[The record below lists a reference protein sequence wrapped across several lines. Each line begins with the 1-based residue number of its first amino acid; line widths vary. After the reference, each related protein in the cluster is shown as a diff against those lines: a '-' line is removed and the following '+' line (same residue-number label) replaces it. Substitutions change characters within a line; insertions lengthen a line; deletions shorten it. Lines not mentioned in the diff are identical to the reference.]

1 MSSETYDYVVCG
13 GGTSGCVIAGRLAE
27 DLNVAVCVIEAGP
40 DNADLENVHMVGG
53 WSQNFDCETD
63 WNITSEPSPGINGR
77 QVKNSRGRFLG
88 GCSGVNGTL
97 CIRGNRQDYDDW
109 GLEGWS
115 GEDMFKSM
123 AKAETFH
130 PKDDFEA
137 DLSVHG
143 TSGPLHTE
151 PHDLAPISKL
161 ILKSMQSQGIPYKPD
176 LFSTGLSPQGCSNT
190 VRTVHQGIRTTGADF
205 ITKGYRRDNITIKT
219 ESVVD
224 KVIVGSVD
232 GQLTATGVKIVAK
245 DGTGTTV
252 NAKNEIILSSG
263 AYCSPAILLRSGI
276 GPKVELEQH
285 GIQPLVELPGVGKNL
300 MDHAITFVFYETSKP
315 ELTNDRLAYYEG
327 ALASSY
333 QLYKD
338 KKSGFLSTF
347 PFGAFGYA
355 RVDDRLKDLEP
366 WKNASPTNDP
376 QGRPYGAERDPMGL
390 LPTQPNIEW
399 FSTECYGGPKQ
410 YDRFPTDGQ
419 GTFAMVNMLLSPRA
433 RGSVTLKST
442 DPTANPVVDHNY
454 LGDELDALVMAE
466 ACRWGNEIV
475 MKGEGTKDVVKGA
488 WPSGEKHHEYTTR
501 EQWIEYAKEHS
512 TTCYHAAG
520 TCKMGKDDDP
530 LAVLDARLRVR
541 GVEKLRVAD
550 CSVMPLMNQGHT
562 QMPAYGIGEK
572 AADLVKEDTKNL
584 PNMRPDSAVAT
595 VA

>member
-1 MSSETYDYVVCG
+1 MSSETYDYVV

-123 AKAETFH
+123 AKNGVGELRVTCLRLGDA
-130 PKDDFEA
+130 
-137 DLSVHG
+137 
-143 TSGPLHTE
+143 
-151 PHDLAPISKL
+151 
-161 ILKSMQSQGIPYKPD
+161 
-176 LFSTGLSPQGCSNT
+176 LSPVPDDLLATFYAS
-190 VRTVHQGIRTTGADF
+190 IP
-205 ITKGYRRDNITIKT
+205 
-219 ESVVD
+219 
-224 KVIVGSVD
+224 VG
-232 GQLTATGVKIVAK
+232 
-245 DGTGTTV
+245 
-252 NAKNEIILSSG
+252 
-263 AYCSPAILLRSGI
+263 GI